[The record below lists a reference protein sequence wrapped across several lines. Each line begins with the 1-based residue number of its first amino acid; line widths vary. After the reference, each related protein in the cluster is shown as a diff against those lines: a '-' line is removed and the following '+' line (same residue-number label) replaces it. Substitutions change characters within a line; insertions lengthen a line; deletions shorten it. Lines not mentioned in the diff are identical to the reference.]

1 MTNGGPPADPSAGVT
16 KLFAGGVGSITAAFG
31 VVGAVTGGLER
42 VFRNHPKAA
51 LALIVG
57 GAVVVAFGVVGP
69 AVTKKIPD
77 VALVYGTFLLV
88 GAGAWLSWLIVEGAS
103 TKERPSVTGSLTVTG
118 DIATVKG
125 QIDAGGLKSSEHMLI
140 KVEGEKP
147 GGVDAVVYVARVG
160 PNSEGKVKAPVETV
174 VPRAAYAELIV
185 SAQLQE
191 KISKK
196 ERRKEAVQDCGDE
209 TPYWGCVRLLVPAK

>member
-1 MTNGGPPADPSAGVT
+1 MADEAPPPSPSSGVT
-16 KLFAGGVGSITAAFG
+16 KIFAGGIGSITAAFG

-51 LALIVG
+51 LALIVL
-57 GAVVVAFGVVGP
+57 GAVIVGFGIVGP
-69 AVTKKIPD
+69 AVSKKIPD
-77 VALVYGTFLLV
+77 GALVFGTIAIV
-88 GAGAWLSWLIVEGAS
+88 AAGAWLSWLIVEGAS
-103 TKERPSVTGSLTVTG
+103 TKERPSVTGSLAATADQV
-118 DIATVKG
+118 TVKG
-125 QIDAGGLKSSEHMLI
+125 QIEAGGLKSSEHMLI
-140 KVEGEKP
+140 KVEGEQA
-147 GGVDAVVYVARVG
+147 GNDTVVYVARVG

-174 VPRAAYAELIV
+174 VPRAAYSELIV

-196 ERRKEAVQDCGDE
+196 ERGKEAVQDCGDE